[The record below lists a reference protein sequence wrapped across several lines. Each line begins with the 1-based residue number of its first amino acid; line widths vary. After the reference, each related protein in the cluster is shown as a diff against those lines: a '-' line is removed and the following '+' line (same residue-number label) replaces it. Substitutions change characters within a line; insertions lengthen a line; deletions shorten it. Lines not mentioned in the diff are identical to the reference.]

1 MKNCALIA
9 KGKTYGAI
17 CAIFFSSQSSWVG
30 VGKGQSEKIQEK
42 INAGQSILLNSQMVW
57 SYTEGMV

>member
-1 MKNCALIA
+1 M
-9 KGKTYGAI
+9 GQFVQF
-17 CAIFFSSQSSWVG
+17 FFSFQSSWVG